1 MKTLTVALGDDL
13 YSLLHEHAAMTGR
26 TVNELVTEAL
36 DTWIVASI
44 FDDEELAQIAD
55 ILHDLEETDDPEP

>member
-1 MKTLTVALGDDL
+1 MKTLTVALDDSL
-13 YSLLHEHAAMTGR
+13 YVALHEHAALTGR

-55 ILHDLEETDDPEP
+55 ILHELEETDDPKP

>member
-1 MKTLTVALGDDL
+1 MKTLTVALDDSL
-13 YSLLHEHAAMTGR
+13 YAAIHEHAALTGR

-36 DTWIVASI
+36 DTWIIASI
-44 FDDEELAQIAD
+44 FDDEELDQIAD

>member
-13 YSLLHEHAAMTGR
+13 YYLLHEHAAMTGR
-26 TVNELVTEAL
+26 TVNEIVTEAL

-55 ILHDLEETDDPEP
+55 ILHDLEETDDPKP